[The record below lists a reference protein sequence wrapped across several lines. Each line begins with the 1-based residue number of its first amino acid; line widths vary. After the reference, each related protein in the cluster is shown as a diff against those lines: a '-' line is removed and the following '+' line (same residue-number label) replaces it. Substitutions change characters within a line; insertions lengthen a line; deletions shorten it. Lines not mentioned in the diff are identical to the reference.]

1 MLNAN
6 LKDGMIKQT
15 KNQTLEVGLA
25 HDLSQVWW
33 QFEDNFGMMLENEC
47 SYMFFQMFSSK

>member
-1 MLNAN
+1 
-6 LKDGMIKQT
+6 MIKQT